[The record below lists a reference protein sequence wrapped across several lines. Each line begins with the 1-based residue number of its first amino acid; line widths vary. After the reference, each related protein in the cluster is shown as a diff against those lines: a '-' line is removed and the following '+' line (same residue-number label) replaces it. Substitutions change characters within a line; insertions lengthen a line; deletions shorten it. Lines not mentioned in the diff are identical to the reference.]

1 MLVGS
6 SPGRADDGST
16 SLTPQAIFPVQE
28 FTQTHTPATA
38 HARSESIGWRLE
50 DIDFTPIDGTH
61 SAADEPLL
69 LLLIASSFIES
80 GTHLYASNLMSHF
93 DGDQEIITWL
103 TEQWEAEE
111 LQHGRALRTYVAHAW
126 PSFDWEQAYA
136 GFIEAFKPL
145 CNMDKLEP
153 RRGLEMVGR
162 CVVETSTTSLY
173 RAIQGHARDPVL
185 RDLVRRIGDDEVR
198 HYKHFLRYFRKYQ
211 QHEPCSR
218 LAVFGALV
226 RRSLEI
232 GLRDTDSG
240 LRHAYNGRYRDTTT
254 PHPTFEE
261 TRRAVHALLRPNV
274 LVGLAGAMWLRPL
287 QLAPRIEGAL
297 RKLFAGLARVLL
309 FFSAP
314 GTASPAAPAPKLR
327 PPST

>member
-1 MLVGS
+1 MPESKPIRIAATVD
-6 SPGRADDGST
+6 SP
-16 SLTPQAIFPVQE
+16 
-28 FTQTHTPATA
+28 
-38 HARSESIGWRLE
+38 SESIGWRLE
-50 DIDFTPIDGTH
+50 DIDFTAIDSTH

-80 GTHLYASNLMSHF
+80 GTHLYASNLMTHF
-93 DGDQEIITWL
+93 DGDQEITTWL

-111 LQHGRALRTYVAHAW
+111 LQHGRALRTYVSHAW

-136 GFIEAFKPL
+136 GFIAAFAPL
-145 CNMDKLEP
+145 CTMSRLEP

-185 RDLVRRIGDDEVR
+185 RDVVRRIGDDEVR
-198 HYKHFLRYFRKYQ
+198 HYKHFLRYFREYQ
-211 QHEPCSR
+211 LRERCGR
-218 LAVFGALV
+218 IAVFGALV

-240 LRHAYNGRYRDTTT
+240 LRHAYNGRYRNTTT

-287 QLAPRIEGAL
+287 QLPHRIEGAL
-297 RKLFAGLARVLL
+297 RSLFSGVARVLL
-309 FFSAP
+309 FLSAP
-314 GTASPAAPAPKLR
+314 GRTDASASQPK
-327 PPST
+327 PQ

>member
-1 MLVGS
+1 MEGWS
-6 SPGRADDGST
+6 ST
-16 SLTPQAIFPVQE
+16 SLNLHAICPVPE
-28 FTQTHTPATA
+28 SKQTHTAA
-38 HARSESIGWRLE
+38 SVDASSGSIGWRLE
-50 DIDFTPIDGTH
+50 DIDFTAIDGTH
-61 SAADEPLL
+61 GAADEPLL

-80 GTHLYASNLMSHF
+80 GTHLYASNLMTHF
-93 DGDQEIITWL
+93 EGDQDITSWL

-136 GFIEAFKPL
+136 GFIAAFEPL
-145 CNMDKLEP
+145 CTMSRLEP

-198 HYKHFLRYFRKYQ
+198 HYKHFLRYFREYQ
-211 QHEPCSR
+211 QREHCSR
-218 LAVFGALV
+218 IAVFGALV

-240 LRHAYNGRYRDTTT
+240 LRQAYNGRYRDTTA

-287 QLAPRIEGAL
+287 QLAPRIEAAL
-297 RKLFAGLARVLL
+297 RRLFSAVARVLL

-314 GTASPAAPAPKLR
+314 RRSDASATHPKLQ
-327 PPST
+327 